1 MSTFTEI
8 IDNYVKNYKKITL
21 NEFIEKI
28 KNKLYP
34 NKDMRFMEYFM
45 ELADEVNDGKFIVPH
60 QKLIEYG
67 VINIE
72 TKDSGK
78 IKQKLET
85 LDLISDKHYLFTNIS
100 EKVNN
105 VGTKPRKQYTLT
117 PEAFKLCLLRAKK
130 SNKDGAVD
138 PKIYAEYYMFIEK
151 CILYYNKYE
160 KQLAEAFSKIK
171 DNKIQEQSN
180 KIDELIIEV
189 KDIKSINLKQSAELS
204 KQSEEINKLLNYGKT
219 ANENIEE
226 MQTSI
231 DDMTNTVASALRDR
245 NVRPDDDKHVQRFML
260 VKLNKYEYKI
270 HTGTISHLRNVIN
283 NYTKD
288 KKAEPKKY
296 RNTKIIIQPIY
307 NPNPSSLKKRLF
319 KKINDYIKN
328 ELILLNTNIEPS
340 VLYENVFTNR
350 SNIII
355 DDDYYFNLH
364 KLLTIIIEAHNN
376 RLDDDILDLSLND
389 NNDIDYNYQIKTYTI

>member
-1 MSTFTEI
+1 MASERFTMIFDVVDKSLKII
-8 IDNYVKNYKKITL
+8 IDNDTGYYNITKIIKHIENNGSEVTSDFKLAGIPASLKNTRNKINDYFRLKSTKELIKVIKSEYNFKTDDNDNLTYTLNIEKAYSGTYIHKVLFDHVLSWINKNYAIKISKIL
-21 NEFIEKI
+21 DECRNEY
-28 KNKLYP
+28 NLKL
-34 NKDMRFMEYFM
+34 
-45 ELADEVNDGKFIVPH
+45 
-60 QKLIEYG
+60 
-67 VINIE
+67 
-72 TKDSGK
+72 
-78 IKQKLET
+78 
-85 LDLISDKHYLFTNIS
+85 
-100 EKVNN
+100 
-105 VGTKPRKQYTLT
+105 
-117 PEAFKLCLLRAKK
+117 
-130 SNKDGAVD
+130 
-138 PKIYAEYYMFIEK
+138 
-151 CILYYNKYE
+151 KYE
-160 KQLAEAFSKIK
+160 NKQK

-288 KKAEPKKY
+288 KKVEPKKY

-355 DDDYYFNLH
+355 DDDYNFNLY
-364 KLLTIIIEAHNN
+364 KLLTIIIETHNN